1 VRATCRRCLRPEAF
15 CVCEQLPTVTPR
27 TRVVILQHP
36 REARLAICS
45 AWLTHVA
52 LAGSELHQG
61 IRFEDHPRI
70 RALCQAP
77 GTALLFPGEGST
89 PAEALAGSPPTTLLV
104 IDATWPQAQKLL
116 RANPGVA
123 ALPRVAVV
131 GAAPSGYAGLRQE
144 PAEGH
149 LATIDAVAEALG
161 VLEGDRARFE
171 PMRVAFR
178 RAVELQLAC
187 AEGVRRS
194 PRHRPGWKPRAP
206 GRA

>member
-1 VRATCRRCLRPEAF
+1 VRATCRRCLRPDAF
-15 CVCEQLPTVTPR
+15 CVCQQLPTVTPR

-61 IRFEDHPRI
+61 VRFEDHPRI
-70 RALCQAP
+70 RALCDAP
-77 GTALLFPGEGST
+77 GTSLLFPGEGAT
-89 PAEALAGSPPTTLLV
+89 PAEALTGSPPATLLV

-116 RANPGVA
+116 RANPRVA
-123 ALPRVAVV
+123 ALPRVAIV
-131 GAAPSGYAGLRQE
+131 GAAPSGYTGLRLE

-171 PMRVAFR
+171 PMRAAFR

-187 AEGVRRS
+187 AEDVRRS

-206 GRA
+206 